1 MEENELHNVVVAD
14 KHLLSNIDIVFI
26 LDAEIDTVRTVY
38 VGKSTSSS
46 HKEIDHF
53 VPSGD
58 QARGELG

>member
-14 KHLLSNIDIVFI
+14 KHLLSNIHIVFI
-26 LDAEIDTVRTVY
+26 LDTEIDTVRAIH
-38 VGKSTSSS
+38 VGKSIFSS
-46 HKEIDHF
+46 HERIDHS

>member
-26 LDAEIDTVRTVY
+26 LDTEIDTVRAIH
-38 VGKSTSSS
+38 VGTSIFSS
-46 HKEIDHF
+46 HERIDHF